1 MAVLEPTEVDRHAAD
16 SALVAARDPSLDKF
30 DSMLRA
36 QQLKPGSRSTYLW
49 ALLRLKRSLDDPN
62 RILAEVTEAELLTAM
77 AKVADKA
84 LANGYQ
90 TFAISVRRFY
100 SSLGREDL
108 IEKIRIPRRP
118 SKLPEILSEK
128 EIKLLIEKA
137 PGPEGNLRN
146 RLIVELLWETGCR
159 VGELCALRIKDVQ
172 FDQYSGII
180 HLSGKTGERRVRVFA
195 SKPDL
200 IDHLNGH
207 PFKNNPNEYLFLSS
221 LGKAGHFHRL
231 TDGGV
236 RVLLATLSRQVLNRR
251 IHPHQLRHTRAT
263 ELSRYLTDRELKIF
277 GGWKRTQML
286 EVYSHLSGKD
296 VDDKILA
303 LHGIKLKPE
312 DQDFILSVRVCH
324 KEGCGTEN
332 SPLAIYCQKCAQPL
346 VADTSEAMLK
356 DPKFIEGLVQN
367 KEFLDALKKALSSAG

>member
-1 MAVLEPTEVDRHAAD
+1 MSTAVLEPAEVDRHAVD
-16 SALVAARDPSLDKF
+16 SALVAARDPSLAKF
-30 DSMLRA
+30 DSILRA
-36 QQLKPGSRSTYLW
+36 QQAKPGTRSTYLW
-49 ALLRLKRSLDDPN
+49 QLVRLKRSLDDPK
-62 RILAEVTEAELLTAM
+62 RTLSELTEAELLTAM

-108 IEKIRIPRRP
+108 VKKIRIPRRP

-128 EIKLLIEKA
+128 EVKLLIEKA
-137 PGPEGNLRN
+137 PGPEGSLRN

-180 HLSGKTGERRVRVFA
+180 HLSGKAGERRVRVFA

-200 IDHLNGH
+200 IDHLNKH
-207 PFKNNPNEYLFLSS
+207 PFKNNPQEFLFLSS
-221 LGKAGHFHRL
+221 LGHAGHFHRL

-236 RVLLATLSRQVLNRR
+236 RVLLATLSRQALNRR
-251 IHPHQLRHTRAT
+251 IHPHQLRHIRAT

-277 GGWKRTQML
+277 GGWKRT
-286 EVYSHLSGKD
+286 
-296 VDDKILA
+296 
-303 LHGIKLKPE
+303 
-312 DQDFILSVRVCH
+312 
-324 KEGCGTEN
+324 
-332 SPLAIYCQKCAQPL
+332 
-346 VADTSEAMLK
+346 
-356 DPKFIEGLVQN
+356 
-367 KEFLDALKKALSSAG
+367 